1 MLELKEI
8 IRDTNVDDLI
18 EKYYVEFRKGTMII
32 NRKIPV
38 DDFIKLRENIR
49 KRMTI
54 NNIIVDADR

>member
-38 DDFIKLRENIR
+38 DDFIRLRENIR

>member
-1 MLELKEI
+1 MLDLKEI
-8 IRDTNVDDLI
+8 IRDTNVDDLT

-38 DDFIKLRENIR
+38 DDFIRLRENIR
-49 KRMTI
+49 KRITI

>member
-8 IRDTNVDDLI
+8 IRDTNVDDLV

-32 NRKIPV
+32 NRKILV
-38 DDFIKLRENIR
+38 DDFIRLRENIR

>member
-32 NRKIPV
+32 NRKILV
-38 DDFIKLRENIR
+38 DDFIRLRENIR